1 MLGQKKEIF
10 LRRQTIN
17 GQNNRSL
24 PLETRLSLFLKILNG
39 LSLSRAFDSLF
50 SHKTKPEAIV
60 MTAHGKVDKNLFDYL
75 LKRNQTSFSDLR
87 SRSPMGGN
95 KSIYSRASRS
105 RTPNRRL
112 KIKRKKDNGSLA
124 NFSNQ
129 KSNTHANLYQ
139 SQNLNQN
146 PKFFKLASQQE
157 IPLSS
162 VDNPHQSKSLNF
174 LIFRSVQIS

>member
-50 SHKTKPEAIV
+50 SYKTKPEAIIL
-60 MTAHGKVDKNLFDYL
+60 TGKGKVDKNLFDYL
-75 LKRNQTSFSDLR
+75 LKRNETSFSDLR
-87 SRSPMGGN
+87 SRSPMGGS

-112 KIKRKKDNGSLA
+112 RVKRKTDNGSLA
-124 NFSNQ
+124 NFQNR
-129 KSNTHANLYQ
+129 KSNTHANLYK
-139 SQNLNQN
+139 SQNLAQN
-146 PKFFKLASQQE
+146 PNFFKLTSQQE

-162 VDNPHQSKSLNF
+162 VDNPYQSILLKKS
-174 LIFRSVQIS
+174 